1 MGLRENGLSPLSNFD
16 CESCFSPLKL
26 ARGGVCP
33 TQIIG
38 HRFFWIAHNI
48 SPPYSYFH
56 LMAIT
61 ERPNPFSDVAMASAR
76 NRTWPFDCLGDTNCL
91 PLAGDHRSAST
102 CIIKTWKCS
111 AVYWDKCT
119 KSRTGFF
126 LMSDAGKLKSHLTR
140 THGTLQN
147 KADHLKPK
155 RKSFFSTFYRPASYP
170 ASGVAWRS
178 SPQNISFASSKKCR
192 STSTW
197 QKLSGPRFEFFA
209 FGFCSGLVEI
219 LGAIWVYWEWP
230 PKMII

>member
-1 MGLRENGLSPLSNFD
+1 
-16 CESCFSPLKL
+16 
-26 ARGGVCP
+26 
-33 TQIIG
+33 
-38 HRFFWIAHNI
+38 
-48 SPPYSYFH
+48 
-56 LMAIT
+56 MAIT

-126 LMSDAGKLKSHLTR
+126 LMSDAGKLKCHLTR

-178 SPQNISFASSKKCR
+178 SPPKHQFCLEQKMPTDMAKTLRSSLWVFCFRIPQWFGWNSGCNLGLLGMAPQNDNLNRC
-192 STSTW
+192 
-197 QKLSGPRFEFFA
+197 
-209 FGFCSGLVEI
+209 V
-219 LGAIWVYWEWP
+219 
-230 PKMII
+230 